1 MTKMRRALAGI
12 AFVAM
17 LALSLSATQ
26 GTAWAATID
35 TRDGVS
41 VDAGRGNTPP
51 KSMVPPR
58 IGGML
63 NSLGVTW
70 ED

>member
-1 MTKMRRALAGI
+1 MTKMRRALAGV

-17 LALSLSATQ
+17 LALSLAATQ

-35 TRDGVS
+35 ARDGVS
-41 VDAGRGNTPP
+41 IVDGRGTTPP
-51 KSMVPPR
+51 NIAIPPKVR
-58 IGGML
+58 GFLIA
-63 NSLGVTW
+63 LGVTW

>member
-1 MTKMRRALAGI
+1 MTKMRRALAGF

-17 LALSLSATQ
+17 LALSLTAMQ
-26 GTAWAATID
+26 GTAWARTQ
-35 TRDGVS
+35 
-41 VDAGRGNTPP
+41 TPP
-51 KSMVPPR
+51 PTVIVPPTT
-58 IGGML
+58 IGGLL